1 MNPQNPRLAVIGG
14 AGRLGRA
21 ITDRYPDEVVSIV
34 RRPEQMYE
42 QMELA
47 DLGVTPVLADVSRS
61 AIEELAE
68 TLSGVGSVVFAAGS
82 RLDNSFEVFSNNLV
96 GALRAQ
102 QACKLAGVERFVQ
115 VTPCA
120 ELAAAVGCAHPESV
134 TMADEALR
142 ISGLNYTIIRPS
154 AMMIDAAPGL
164 QLASSDVDFQP
175 VRLDDVAD
183 LVCEV
188 LDADLAPGS
197 EINVTAGSQTPSST
211 LSDFLRRPN
220 SVSAGQQPVNLSRS

>member
-1 MNPQNPRLAVIGG
+1 MKPQYPRLAIIGG

-21 ITDRYPDEVVSIV
+21 ITDRYPNEVVSIV

-42 QMELA
+42 QMELS
-47 DLGVTPVLADVSRS
+47 DLGVSPVLADVSRS

-68 TLSGVGSVVFAAGS
+68 ILSGVHSVVYVAGS

-102 QACKLAGVERFVQ
+102 QASKLAGVERFVQ

-120 ELAAAVGCAHPESV
+120 ELAAAMGCAHPESV

-142 ISGLNYTIIRPS
+142 ISGLNYTIVRPS
-154 AMMIDAAPGL
+154 PMMIDAVPGL
-164 QLASSDVDFQP
+164 QLASPDVDFQP

-211 LSDFLRRPN
+211 LSDYPRQP
-220 SVSAGQQPVNLSRS
+220 VCVGAGQ

>member
-42 QMELA
+42 QMELS

-68 TLSGVGSVVFAAGS
+68 TLSGVHSVVFAAGS
-82 RLDNSFEVFSNNLV
+82 RLDNSFDVFSNNLV

-102 QACKLAGVERFVQ
+102 QASKLAGVERFVQ

-164 QLASSDVDFQP
+164 QLAGPDMDCQP

-188 LDADLAPGS
+188 LDADLASGS

>member
-68 TLSGVGSVVFAAGS
+68 TLNGVGSVVFTAGS
-82 RLDNSFEVFSNNLV
+82 RLDNSFDVFSNNLV

-115 VTPCA
+115 VTPRPS
-120 ELAAAVGCAHPESV
+120 LAAAVGCARPESV

-154 AMMIDAAPGL
+154 AMMTNAAPGL
-164 QLASSDVDFQP
+164 QLAAPDSGCQP

-183 LVCEV
+183 LVCDV
-188 LDADLAPGS
+188 LDADLASGC
-197 EINVTAGSQTPSST
+197 EINVTAGSQTPSAT
-211 LSDFLRRPN
+211 LRDYLRQPDG
-220 SVSAGQQPVNLSRS
+220 VGAGR